1 MPDALTIDPVPAQES
16 DWLAGLSARARA
28 HQRREV
34 LPWDDAYEVEFLR
47 AGGRRPAAAELD
59 HLYELYRNVRER
71 GLALNT
77 FELPRSLLSD
87 MLEHPCWEL
96 MLLRLRP
103 AAGGRADAPVVA
115 FGAHF
120 VGEGHYVPTVVGLDY
135 DHVRAHGA
143 YRQALRQSLLRARS
157 LGATRMSLGM
167 GAGLEKRRFGARA
180 EQRCAYV
187 QVADHYGAELLAA
200 VEAQVLAGAV

>member
-1 MPDALTIDPVPAQES
+1 
-16 DWLAGLSARARA
+16 
-28 HQRREV
+28 
-34 LPWDDAYEVEFLR
+34 
-47 AGGRRPAAAELD
+47 
-59 HLYELYRNVRER
+59 
-71 GLALNT
+71 
-77 FELPRSLLSD
+77 
-87 MLEHPCWEL
+87 

-180 EQRCAYV
+180 ERRCAYV